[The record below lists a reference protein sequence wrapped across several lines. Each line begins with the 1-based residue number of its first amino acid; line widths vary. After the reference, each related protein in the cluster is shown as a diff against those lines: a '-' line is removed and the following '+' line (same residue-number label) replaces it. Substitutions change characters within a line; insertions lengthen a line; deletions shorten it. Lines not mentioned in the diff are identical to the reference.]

1 MSEIEK
7 ETVESTEAAVAEE
20 EANGAKKEK
29 KPSPFAGMKEQ
40 KGLKAKIKFF
50 FDVLEKYPTVKQ
62 AILFTLF
69 SMICG
74 ITQMIIT
81 LVLPIILRAASPE
94 KMTESFKWFIFDYTE
109 AGLGEFIGFLVGS
122 VWGQT
127 LTFILNRKKTFNV
140 PDHVAFR
147 AIAYAIM
154 AILII
159 LMQTAIGGGIQ
170 DALKNAVPDASKTV
184 LGIFNLI
191 AQVVAGLAAFIVS
204 FLGNKFVVM
213 RKWKTKN
220 APVAEEK
227 AESEKE

>member
-7 ETVESTEAAVAEE
+7 QTVETEEVQDTAVEE
-20 EANGAKKEK
+20 TGKKGKKEK
-29 KPSPFAGMKEQ
+29 GPSPFAGIKEQ

-81 LVLPIILRAASPE
+81 LVLPIILRAASPD
-94 KMTESFKWFIFDYTE
+94 KMTEPFKWFIFDYTE

-127 LTFILNRKKTFNV
+127 LTFLLNRKKTFNV

-147 AIAYAIM
+147 AIAYTIM
-154 AILII
+154 AVLII

-170 DALKNAVPDASKTV
+170 DALKRAVPDANSTV

-191 AQVVAGLAAFIVS
+191 AQVVAGLAAFVVS

-213 RKWKTKN
+213 RKWKTKE
-220 APVAEEK
+220 APATEEK
-227 AESEKE
+227 GDNE